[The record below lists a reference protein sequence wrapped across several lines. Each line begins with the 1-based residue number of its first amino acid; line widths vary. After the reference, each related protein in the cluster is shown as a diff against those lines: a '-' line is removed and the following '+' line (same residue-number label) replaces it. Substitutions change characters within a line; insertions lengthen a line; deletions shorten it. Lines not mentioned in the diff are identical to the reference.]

1 MQDAEIGQRGYLYTN
16 DSKYLVPYEVATSE
30 IAGHLNSL
38 QQLTSDNPHQRMR
51 IVTLRALTTKKLD
64 ELAKTVTMAQ
74 DGRGDA
80 AKMLVLSDVGLHLM
94 DDIRNV
100 VVQMQ
105 SEEDRLDAE
114 RSLNYERSIATTILC
129 VYMASA
135 AAALGLILL
144 ANYIL
149 REMEI
154 RRKHAAQLLE
164 REEWF
169 RVTMTSLGDAVIATD
184 DHGTVN
190 YLNPLAEQSDRKA
203 VDAGERATHRGRLS
217 HLQ

>member
-1 MQDAEIGQRGYLYTN
+1 
-16 DSKYLVPYEVATSE
+16 
-30 IAGHLNSL
+30 
-38 QQLTSDNPHQRMR
+38 
-51 IVTLRALTTKKLD
+51 
-64 ELAKTVTMAQ
+64 MAQ
-74 DGRGDA
+74 DVGVRPPNV
-80 AKMLVLSDVGLHLM
+80 VLSDVGLHLM

-135 AAALGLILL
+135 AAALGLILV

-190 YLNPLAEQSDRKA
+190 YLNPLAEQLIGKQLMQVKGQLIGDVFPIFNEQTMLPVENPVAKEWSW
-203 VDAGERATHRGRLS
+203 GELWVSQITPCCGIRMEPTHPLKTAHRPS
-217 HLQ
+217 VTTKTS